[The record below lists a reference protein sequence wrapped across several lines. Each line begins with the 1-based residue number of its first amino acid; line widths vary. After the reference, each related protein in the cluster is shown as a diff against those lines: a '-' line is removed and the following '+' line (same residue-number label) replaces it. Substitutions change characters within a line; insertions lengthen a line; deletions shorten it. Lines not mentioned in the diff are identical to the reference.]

1 MSRTNLTFPNGI
13 QTTYTYDSVSQV
25 TDILHQLPVTSTQI
39 YKAGR
44 PTTSIRS
51 SREGG
56 KDYPKNRPP
65 TPTSL
70 LRPCCALASQAVSLT
85 NIDLSTFTEV

>member
-65 TPTSL
+65 NPYIPSATMLCS
-70 LRPCCALASQAVSLT
+70 C
-85 NIDLSTFTEV
+85 FTGRFSYEY

>member
-39 YKAGR
+39 YKAGG

-65 TPTSL
+65 HPYIPSATMLCS
-70 LRPCCALASQAVSLT
+70 C
-85 NIDLSTFTEV
+85 FTGRFSYEY